1 MNKNVILDKYTNWI
15 AIYPKTV
22 DFSKYEGVYDIWQ
35 YGYTKVEGIEG
46 VDGIE
51 GKVDGNI
58 MYRDLISEIGNYEE
72 KQEQIIEDDTYYR
85 ACSQNQKSL
94 VDGLNEIGVNSSFVN
109 RVLIARNNSIY
120 NYMGTYNQ
128 NIYLLNLLKKGILKK

>member
-35 YGYTKVEGIEG
+35 YGYTEVN
-46 VDGIE
+46 GIE
-51 GKVDGNI
+51 GKVDGDI

-72 KQEQIIEDDTYYR
+72 KQEQIIEDETYYR
-85 ACSQNQKSL
+85 ACSQNHKSL

-128 NIYLLNLLKKGILKK
+128 NIYLLNLLKKGLLRK